1 MTKFVTLSS
10 SKEFQKIYCVA
21 KKWHCDG
28 AVVYFLADKTNKFA
42 VVASKKIGN
51 AVARN
56 RAKRRIRAAFLD
68 LNNAVKS
75 GIYVIVAKN
84 GVNDL
89 NFANPQKTK
98 NTFSKFAKFENNLK
112 WSFKKIDALK

>member
-1 MTKFVTLSS
+1 M
-10 SKEFQKIYCVA
+10 
-21 KKWHCDG
+21 
-28 AVVYFLADKTNKFA
+28 
-42 VVASKKIGN
+42 
-51 AVARN
+51 ARN

-89 NFANPQKTK
+89 NFA
-98 NTFSKFAKFENNLK
+98 KFENNLK

>member
-56 RAKRRIRAAFLD
+56 RAKRRIRATFLD

-89 NFANPQKTK
+89 NFA
-98 NTFSKFAKFENNLK
+98 KFENNLK